1 VADLL
6 ITLRE
11 RLDRLAADA
20 PSPPRLSDRLA
31 RLAGLQ
37 PRPEPRELLELDRGL
52 DRAGIFTLAD
62 ARLLARLMREGARA
76 GQAGRG
82 IEERTKRAARELSR
96 VVTHE
101 ERRKRLEGP
110 PSFSAVARLE
120 DLFARL
126 TRAMK
131 VVEVLVE
138 PDVRRTHLFELL
150 PGGRAPA
157 TPPGD
162 ARLAAA
168 EFLVGRARG
177 SVLDVRKKR
186 RDLDAA
192 HELLLRIGCEGDRER
207 ARALRAEVT
216 AERASPL
223 HDRVSASGDSRL
235 AALVRASQEGR
246 GADVWSASIGLFRD
260 AVTAGDASLAS
271 ASRRVLESLS
281 PAVSA
286 GLPAAIDA
294 ERARAFLLDVGPE
307 GAVAEYLRSAYSL
320 PPAAPTPGARDGLAE
335 LALDLDSAK
344 WVAFDLSVGAGRFFD
359 VEEATAEDTPDA
371 EPVAAPAA
379 VLRRVPYPTPLMSLD
394 LARGL
399 EELPGFL
406 LTDPRMILYDLA
418 SNRQLA
424 RAYLAP
430 DCPREPPRKT
440 RRGAVRVYVCD
451 ASASMRGERA
461 RFRDALL
468 IAELNNLSV
477 REARGLARQPVYY
490 SFFTDHATDV
500 ARVNSSAGALKVVAA
515 LFERSP
521 AQGRTDITFALE
533 SAYGAIRDARGHDQ
547 DLGRATVVLVTD
559 GEDRVDP
566 ERLRAA
572 QAPFGELDITLN
584 FLSLGCE
591 NRDLKELVLE
601 QREKGRRAFYYHLTD
616 AEIAGLRGDFD
627 CTVRTLL
634 PARPELALKGDDP
647 EVKAAIDALVA
658 LARVRSDGTPIEGS
672 PASRFEAFFPEEPRG
687 DGVPSRMP
695 CGPEILA
702 DLLAAVCEAA
712 GLAPAETRADEAVR
726 LLEHLLSVYGV
737 RIPAY
742 LRALPALDGRARESI
757 ERIRTMCTPIESG
770 GGPSWV

>member
-1 VADLL
+1 MADLL
-6 ITLRE
+6 VTLRE

-20 PSPPRLSDRLA
+20 PSPPRISDRLA
-31 RLAGLQ
+31 RLAGLG
-37 PRPEPRELLELDRGL
+37 PSPAPRELLELDRGL
-52 DRAGIFTLAD
+52 DRAGVFTLAD
-62 ARLLARLMREGARA
+62 ARLLARLMREGVRA

-82 IEERTKRAARELSR
+82 LAERAKRAARELSR

-101 ERRKRLEGP
+101 ERRKRLEGLP
-110 PSFSAVARLE
+110 TLSTVSRLE
-120 DLFARL
+120 DLYGRL

-131 VVEVLVE
+131 VARVLLE
-138 PDVRRTHLFELL
+138 PGVRRTDLFELL
-150 PGGRAPA
+150 PRGRAPS

-162 ARLAAA
+162 ARLAVA
-168 EFLVGRARG
+168 EFLVGRARA

-192 HELLLRIGCEGDRER
+192 HELLLRLGCEADRDR
-207 ARALRAEVT
+207 VRALRAEV
-216 AERASPL
+216 AAARASPL
-223 HDRVSASGDSRL
+223 HEWASPSGDARL
-235 AALVRASQEGR
+235 ASLVRASEEGR
-246 GADVWSASIGLFRD
+246 GAEIWRESVALYRD
-260 AVTAGDASLAS
+260 AVTAGDASLAA

-281 PAVSA
+281 PAVST

-307 GAVAEYLRSAYSL
+307 GAVAAYLTSAYSL
-320 PPAAPTPGARDGLAE
+320 PPEAPAPGARDGLAE
-335 LALDLDSAK
+335 LALDLDSEK
-344 WVAFDLSVGAGRFFD
+344 WAAFDLSVGAGRFFD
-359 VEEATAEDTPDA
+359 VEEATAEDAPEA
-371 EPVAAPAA
+371 EPAAAPAA

-394 LARGL
+394 VARGI

-406 LTDPRMILYDLA
+406 VSDPRMILYDLA

-430 DCPREPPRKT
+430 DCPREAPRRT

-477 REARGLARQPVYY
+477 REARGLARQPIYY

-500 ARVNSSAGALKVVAA
+500 IRVNSSAGALKVVAA

-572 QAPFGELDITLN
+572 QAPFGEIDITLN
-584 FLSLGCE
+584 FISLGRE

-616 AEIAGLRGDFD
+616 AEIAGIRGDFD
-627 CTVRTLL
+627 CTIRTLL
-634 PARPELALKGDDP
+634 PARHELALTGEDP
-647 EVKAAIDALVA
+647 EVAAAIDALVA
-658 LARVRSDGTPIEGS
+658 LARARSDGRPFEGS

-695 CGPEILA
+695 CGPEILP

-726 LLEHLLSVYGV
+726 LLEHLLGVYGV

-757 ERIRTMCTPIESG
+757 ERIRTMCMPMAG
-770 GGPSWV
+770 GGEPSWV